1 MAATST
7 GKSYVSSCLTNS
19 FNFSSDP
26 PPKLVLSEN
35 QLLYCSDAIKSFKEK
50 TRSPDKI
57 EQEFD
62 IPKEFD
68 HLELQDVATQ
78 NCREALRDV
87 NRHKNR
93 YMSIIPFDTSRVV
106 LKSSNITRSS
116 GSDYINA
123 SFAEVDSSEF
133 VSRCIATQGPL
144 PETYEDFWEMVI
156 QYHCPMIVMLTR
168 LVEDGKIIKCGDYFN
183 SENGPRE
190 FGNIQVTTK
199 WTRKTDTS
207 LVLSHLKLKYK
218 QSEEPTH
225 SVLHIQYLEWPDMGV
240 PDGTLEIREI
250 VKRIYHIPP
259 GLGPIVVHCSAG
271 VGRTGAFCTILNTM
285 QRILDGNMTALNLSD
300 TVSTFRSQRVGM
312 VQTKEQYSFCYNA
325 LIDELEDLTSNC
337 NLEQEKI

>member
-7 GKSYVSSCLTNS
+7 EKSSVSSSLTNP

-35 QLLYCSDAIKSFKEK
+35 QLFYCSDAIKSFKEK

-57 EQEFD
+57 EKEFD

-68 HLELQDVATQ
+68 HLELQDVATES
-78 NCREALRDV
+78 CKEALRDV
-87 NRHKNR
+87 NRRKNR
-93 YMSIIPFDTSRVV
+93 YKSIIPFDKTRVV
-106 LKSSNITRSS
+106 LKSSEVTRSS

-123 SFAEVDSSEF
+123 SFAEVGSGES

-156 QYHCPMIVMLTR
+156 QYHCPVIVMLTQ
-168 LVEDGKIIKCGDYFN
+168 LFDDGKIVKCGDYFT
-183 SENGPRE
+183 SEDKPRE
-190 FGNIQVTTK
+190 FGNIHVTTK
-199 WTRKTDTS
+199 WTRTTDTF
-207 LVLSHLKLKYK
+207 LVLSCLEVKYK
-218 QSEEPTH
+218 QSEEPSH

-259 GLGPIVVHCSAG
+259 VLGPIVVHCSAG
-271 VGRTGAFCTILNTM
+271 VGRTGAFCTILNTI

-300 TVSTFRSQRVGM
+300 TVSIFRSQRIGM
-312 VQTKEQYSFCYNA
+312 VQTKEQYSFCYNV
-325 LIDELEDLTSNC
+325 LIDELEDLTSNN
-337 NLEQEKI
+337 NL

>member
-7 GKSYVSSCLTNS
+7 EKPSISSSLTKS

-35 QLLYCSDAIKSFKEK
+35 QLFYCFDAIKSFKEK

-68 HLELQDVATQ
+68 HLELQDVATES
-78 NCREALRDV
+78 CKEALWDV

-93 YMSIIPFDTSRVV
+93 YTSIIPFDKSRVV
-106 LKSSNITRSS
+106 LKSSEVTRSS

-123 SFAEVDSSEF
+123 SFAEVGSSES
-133 VSRCIATQGPL
+133 VSHCIATQGPL

-156 QYHCPMIVMLTR
+156 QYHCPVIVMLTR
-168 LVEDGKIIKCGDYFN
+168 LIDDGKIIKCGDYFN
-183 SENGPRE
+183 AEDRPRE

-199 WTRKTDTS
+199 WSRTTDTS
-207 LVLSHLKLKYK
+207 LVLSCLEVYK
-218 QSEEPTH
+218 QSEELSH

-250 VKRIYHIPP
+250 VKRVYHIPP

-271 VGRTGAFCTILNTM
+271 VGRTGAFCTILNTI
-285 QRILDGNMTALNLSD
+285 QRILDGDMTALNLSD
-300 TVSTFRSQRVGM
+300 TVSIFRSQRVGM
-312 VQTKEQYSFCYNA
+312 VQTKEQYSFCYHA
-325 LIDELEDLTSNC
+325 LIDELDDLISNC
-337 NLEQEKI
+337 NL